1 MEAVDISDVWGCY
14 LNHTVSSQLQG
25 RRCEVSELEIRWPG
39 PEETSGRWCGS
50 GTRSASIET
59 ILISCDEKCHLLLRY
74 WIFTPMSTDVEENI
88 PLEILKDGRKIGE
101 ENIVARKEKTSM
113 YIQTPVVLLT
123 IPNGAEIRVFE
134 SSVKIPHCTGRDWR
148 SPQVIYVKGSLSG
161 WKRIGGLE
169 LIPLSD
175 GLFAVRWRG
184 GAKLSCGSVS
194 MDLREISSEGE
205 FALISVGKGC
215 NVEVGGQSIFL
226 EPGWA

>member
-1 MEAVDISDVWGCY
+1 LVLQMPWRLLIFLTFGGCY

-88 PLEILKDGRKIGE
+88 PLETLKNGRKIGE

-123 IPNGAEIRVFE
+123 IPNDAEIRVFE
-134 SSVKIPHCTGRDWR
+134 SSVKIPHYTGRDWR

-161 WKRIGGLE
+161 WKRIGLGAYT
-169 LIPLSD
+169 PL
-175 GLFAVRWRG
+175 
-184 GAKLSCGSVS
+184 
-194 MDLREISSEGE
+194 
-205 FALISVGKGC
+205 
-215 NVEVGGQSIFL
+215 
-226 EPGWA
+226 